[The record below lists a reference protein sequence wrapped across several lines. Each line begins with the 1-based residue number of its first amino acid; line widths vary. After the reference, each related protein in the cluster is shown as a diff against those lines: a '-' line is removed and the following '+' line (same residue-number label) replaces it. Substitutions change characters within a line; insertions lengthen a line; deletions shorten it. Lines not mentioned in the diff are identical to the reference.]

1 MKCPNCGKEV
11 ANGFLCPFCHVD
23 MYIFRKAGNA
33 SIRLY
38 NEGLRAAKE
47 QDLSHAVDV
56 LQQSL
61 LFDKN
66 NIDAHNLLGLIY
78 AEIGHIAEAM
88 KHWIIS
94 TSLLKTENPASRYI
108 QYWQKH
114 ARELERQNDAIRM
127 YNQSLRYLQQGS
139 DDLAIIQLKKCI
151 DVNPNLIDAYNLMTL
166 CCLKE
171 RNYKRA
177 YNLIDFVLKK
187 DCKNTLALKYLQ
199 VLSNEKKLPSQK
211 SKKFRFHSVPQDV
224 NDELKMTDSTPPIPR
239 YKRSDKKGIHVLE
252 KRDLIAFFIGVAASA
267 MVLLLLVQPA
277 WNEEQNKTIQSL
289 QAQVESYAGTTNMT
303 PEEVVE
309 MRQQMEVL
317 ETDNKKLRSEET
329 KQANIA
335 LLETAI
341 SQLSDEKYEECAT
354 TLQSIETVGFSDE
367 ELQKYESTK
376 AAALPKAA
384 EAIFTK
390 GKSAF
395 LSNNYIEARTYLENV
410 LKMVDSGDF
419 VDDVYFYLGEIA
431 KQEENTEKAKEYYQ
445 MVISKYPDS
454 NQLENA
460 KLALESLN
468 NAAESEQANG

>member
-1 MKCPNCGKEV
+1 MKCPNCGKQV
-11 ANGFLCPFCHVD
+11 ANGFICPYCHVD
-23 MYIFRKAGNA
+23 MYIFQKASNV

-47 QDLSHAVDV
+47 QDLSHAIDV

-78 AEIGHIAEAM
+78 AEVGQIAEAM

-94 TSLLKTENPASRYI
+94 TSLLKTDNLASRYI

-171 RNYKRA
+171 RNFKRA
-177 YNLIDFVLKK
+177 YNLIEFVLKK
-187 DCKNTLALKYLQ
+187 DCKNALALKYLQ
-199 VLSNEKKLPSQK
+199 ELSAEKKLPTQK
-211 SKKFRFHSVPQDV
+211 AKKFALRAAQTDTS
-224 NDELKMTDSTPPIPR
+224 NELKMTDSTPPMPR
-239 YKRSDKKGIHVLE
+239 YKRGDKNGIHVLE
-252 KRDLIAFFIGVAASA
+252 RRDLIAFFVGVATSA

-289 QAQVESYAGTTNMT
+289 QAQVESYSGTTHMT
-303 PEEVVE
+303 PEEVAA
-309 MRQQMEVL
+309 MRTQMETL
-317 ETDNKKLRSEET
+317 EADNKKLRSEET
-329 KQANIA
+329 KQSNLA

-341 SQLSDEKYEECAT
+341 SQLTDQKYEECVT
-354 TLQSIETVGFSDE
+354 TLQNIETVGFSDE
-367 ELQKYESTK
+367 DLQKYESTK
-376 AAALPKAA
+376 AEAFPQAAQS
-384 EAIFTK
+384 IFTK
-390 GKSAF
+390 GKSEF
-395 LSNNYIEARTYLENV
+395 LSNNYIEARTYFENV
-410 LKMVDSGDF
+410 LQLVDSGDF
-419 VDDVYFYLGEIA
+419 IDDVYFYLGEIA
-431 KQEENTEKAKEYYQ
+431 KQEKNVEQAKEYYQ
-445 MVISKYPDS
+445 TVISKYPDS
-454 NQLENA
+454 NQLENT

-468 NAAESEQANG
+468 DTTQTE

>member
-11 ANGFLCPFCHVD
+11 ANGYLCPFCHVD

-38 NEGLRAAKE
+38 NEGLRAAKA

-78 AEIGHIAEAM
+78 AEIGHIAQAM

-94 TSLLKTENPASRYI
+94 TSLLKTDNPASRYI

-127 YNQSLRYLQQGS
+127 YNQSLRYLIQGS

-177 YNLIDFVLKK
+177 YNLIEFVLKK

-199 VLSNEKKLPSQK
+199 ELSGEKKLLSPK
-211 SKKFRFHSVPQDV
+211 SKKFMLHAAQPETS
-224 NDELKMTDSTPPIPR
+224 DELKMTDSTPPIPR

-252 KRDLIAFFIGVAASA
+252 RRDLIAFFIGVAASA

-277 WNEEQNKTIQSL
+277 WNEEQTKTIQSL
-289 QAQVESYAGTTNMT
+289 QAQVESYSGTTNMT

-309 MRQQMEVL
+309 MRQQMAVL
-317 ETDNKKLRSEET
+317 EEDNKKLRSEET
-329 KQANIA
+329 KQANLA

-341 SQLSDEKYEECAT
+341 SQLTDQKYEDCAT

-367 ELQKYESTK
+367 DMQKYESTK
-376 AAALPKAA
+376 SEAFPKAA
-384 EAIFTK
+384 ESIFTK
-390 GKSAF
+390 GKSEF
-395 LSNNYIEARTYLENV
+395 LSNNYIEARTYFDNV
-410 LKMVDSGDF
+410 LQLVDTGDF
-419 VDDVYFYLGEIA
+419 IDDIYFYLGEIA
-431 KQEENTEKAKEYYQ
+431 QQEDNIDKAKEYYQ
-445 MVISKYPDS
+445 TVLSKYPDS
-454 NQLENA
+454 NQIENA

-468 NAAESEQANG
+468 DTTQSE